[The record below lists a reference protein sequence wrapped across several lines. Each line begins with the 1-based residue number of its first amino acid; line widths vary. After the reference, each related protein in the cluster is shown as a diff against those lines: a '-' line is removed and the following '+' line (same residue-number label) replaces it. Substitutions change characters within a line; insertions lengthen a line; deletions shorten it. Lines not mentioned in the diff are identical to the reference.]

1 MPATEYDA
9 DSATIGA
16 AVAALR
22 AAAHRAGQSKRK
34 NIVDA
39 SIQCNLKQPEPEPE
53 PGPEAVPTSPV
64 TPPPE
69 EEPPRPAEPQPPSV
83 VKGELN
89 INGNVLLA
97 TDWDL
102 VDDDVRFA
110 HYPLLDL
117 DCCGVRQQRQAQ
129 WKTRPH
135 QRSLPRPLRRIHRDE
150 LQEELRLQRL
160 QRIPKHR
167 EAFPVRP
174 QAVNPEATDEVRNR
188 VRQTYD
194 HAHSLPLHTD
204 DSYLK
209 LHMKSRR
216 VSSRRLPTPG
226 RFGHR
231 RSSSPI
237 AGRPLS
243 IEVPVCACPRVVPAP
258 DCHCCHHA
266 PPQQLWSVQAAP
278 PQAVPNVVFAQGAPP
293 VAVKGEIPLPTPY
306 EKYPSA
312 YGSGY
317 PSYPE
322 QGGYVA
328 YPSMSY
334 SMEAPIG
341 FPLPPIKAG
350 KI

>member
-1 MPATEYDA
+1 MDIIPPEP
-9 DSATIGA
+9 
-16 AVAALR
+16 
-22 AAAHRAGQSKRK
+22 
-34 NIVDA
+34 
-39 SIQCNLKQPEPEPE
+39 QPEPEPE
-53 PGPEAVPTSPV
+53 REATPSVV
-64 TPPPE
+64 TPPAE
-69 EEPPRPAEPQPPSV
+69 EEPPRTAEPQPPSV

-117 DCCGVRQQRQAQ
+117 DCCGVRQQRQAHWRKQ
-129 WKTRPH
+129 QQQ
-135 QRSLPRPLRRIHRDE
+135 QRSISRPMRRIQRDE

-160 QRIPKHR
+160 QRIPKYR

-194 HAHSLPLHTD
+194 HAHSLPLHED

-209 LHMKSRR
+209 LHMKARR
-216 VSSRRLPTPG
+216 SSAKRLPTPG

-231 RSSSPI
+231 RSSSAI

-243 IEVPVCACPRVVPAP
+243 VEVPVCACPRVVPANN
-258 DCHCCHHA
+258 DCHCCQHSS
-266 PPQQLWSVQAAP
+266 PPQQLWGVQTPQP
-278 PQAVPNVVFAQGAPP
+278 PQAVPNVVFTQGAPP
-293 VAVKGEIPLPTPY
+293 VALKGPPPPLAASYGEYPSVYTPY
-306 EKYPSA
+306 YPP
-312 YGSGY
+312 YH
-317 PSYPE
+317 E
-322 QGGYVA
+322 QGGYVT

-341 FPLPPIKAG
+341 FPLPPIKTG